1 MEPIN
6 VNLSCDL
13 QHPVKVR
20 YLDGYFF
27 SKDSAGHKINVDVF
41 NNGVPVSVGGSVSA
55 EVVRSDGET
64 VPVTGAVSENRA
76 YVILPQA
83 AYAVVGAVQITI
95 KVTEGTTIVTI
106 ACFVAFVHESDT
118 EITVDPGTIIPS
130 IQALISQIETAVASI
145 PADYSS
151 LWTSLAP
158 AFSTS
163 TAYAVGQYV
172 TNSGVLYRFTT
183 AHPAG
188 TWNSAHVTAVNLG
201 SDISALKSAF
211 DDMRTEYT
219 DISPIDMT
227 DPYTTFITAN
237 NEWSVSGSPSPKSA
251 IEKIP
256 DNAKYARFKA
266 NPNEVAVIAFLT
278 TDAHRTGT
286 TPDYATGTGRI
297 ALTAGTEA
305 EYKIPEDAEYICIFL
320 SRAGTTY
327 QPTTANTISY
337 KEIPY
342 DRISAIEEKI
352 GNVNNTTFTK
362 PASGNAVKNVAFP
375 ITANRSIL
383 FYWETSES
391 GANSLNL
398 YTRLTTSGSNV
409 DELIENAKPGIV
421 YTVTPEN
428 DANYL
433 RIVANATGEIT
444 WLYAD
449 TITADLLDVH
459 KDISE
464 LQKHSTVE
472 PLVNFEFDRTMI
484 DASGIVEKFGLTT
497 DNRDTMFSAVYNA
510 FSELAEDYPAYVTE
524 ILDAVDG
531 VDGNTPTG
539 LVYPWYANGITA
551 NTTVDIPVVVDE
563 QGQTTQTV
571 SYTFT
576 KAVSAYK
583 VRLYK
588 LSDTNPALPSS
599 GKKKVF
605 IIGGLHGNE
614 VVAPI
619 NLYEFAKR
627 LCNPTDNA
635 DMLKLRASCDFYII
649 PYLNGFG
656 GQYLA
661 RVNGNLTDVNRNFP
675 TVGWTRT
682 TITESTFSNL
692 ATCTFSGKAP
702 GSEFETQLVMALHEQ
717 INPDVFVDHHNSGTG
732 QSQFYSVVTNT
743 LVGNTIYQALTDC
756 ASTFLE
762 NLPQYFGTEYKLF
775 SGGDVSPGT
784 YTGTVGNSDRWS
796 YEQGVIPSGTCEIFE
811 AINFLNGVYNPSP
824 TKYNADS
831 FSVGEYTLR
840 NVLLHLCQ
848 YMLKH

>member
-1 MEPIN
+1 MADKQI
-6 VNLSCDL
+6 SDL
-13 QHPVKVR
+13 T
-20 YLDGYFF
+20 
-27 SKDSAGHKINVDVF
+27 SA
-41 NNGVPVSVGGSVSA
+41 
-55 EVVRSDGET
+55 
-64 VPVTGAVSENRA
+64 
-76 YVILPQA
+76 
-83 AYAVVGAVQITI
+83 
-95 KVTEGTTIVTI
+95 
-106 ACFVAFVHESDT
+106 
-118 EITVDPGTIIPS
+118 
-130 IQALISQIETAVASI
+130 
-145 PADYSS
+145 SS
-151 LWTSLAP
+151 LTDGSLFVLEQGGAAKKANWGMMKNYLSPGIAP
-158 AFSTS
+158 QYSTS
-163 TAYAVGQYV
+163 STYAVGDYV
-172 TNSGVLYRFTT
+172 IHNDQLYRCITAITT
-183 AHPAG
+183 AEDWTA
-188 TWNSAHVTAVNLG
+188 AHWTAAVLG
-201 SDISALKSAF
+201 NDVGDLKSAF
-211 DDMRTEYT
+211 DNMRTAYT

-227 DPYTTFITAN
+227 DPYTTFIN
-237 NEWSVSGSPSPKSA
+237 SYDEWSVSGSPSPKSA
-251 IEKIP
+251 IVKIP

-266 NPNEVAVIAFLT
+266 NQNEIAVFAFLT

-286 TPDYATGTGRI
+286 TPDYVTGTGRVSL
-297 ALTAGTEA
+297 AAGTEA
-305 EYKIPEDAEYICIFL
+305 EYQIPEDAEYIWIFL
-320 SRAGTTY
+320 SRAGTAF
-327 QPTTANTISY
+327 QPATANTVSY

-383 FYWETSES
+383 FYWETSDTGSNE
-391 GANSLNL
+391 LNL
-398 YTRLTTSGSNV
+398 YTRNTTTGSNV
-409 DELIENAKPGIV
+409 DELIKTAKPGIV
-421 YTVTPEN
+421 YTVTPAH

-433 RIVANATGEIT
+433 RIVANATGSIT
-444 WLYAD
+444 WMYAD
-449 TITADLLDVH
+449 TITADLLDIH
-459 KDISE
+459 RDMST
-464 LQKHSTVE
+464 LQKHSVSE
-472 PLVNFEFDRTMI
+472 PLVKFEFDKSMI
-484 DASGIVEKFGLTT
+484 DGSGIVSKFGLTT

-510 FSELAEDYPAYVTE
+510 FSELAQSYPSYVTE

-531 VDGNTPTG
+531 KDGNTPTG
-539 LVYPWYANGITA
+539 LEYPWYANGITA
-551 NTTVDIPVVVDE
+551 NTTRDIPVVVDE

-605 IIGGLHGNE
+605 IVGGLHGNE

-619 NLYEFAKR
+619 NLYTFAKR

-661 RVNGNLTDVNRNFP
+661 RVNGNLTDINRNFP
-675 TVGWTRT
+675 TVGWTKT
-682 TITESTFSNL
+682 NITASTFSNL

-717 INPDVFVDHHNSGTG
+717 IDPDVFVDHHNSGTG
-732 QSQFYSVVTNT
+732 SSQFYSVVTNS

-756 ASTFLE
+756 AFAFIK
-762 NLPQYFGTEYKLF
+762 NLPAYFGTEYKLF
-775 SGGDVSPGT
+775 SGNDVSPGT